1 VQDETVLMGLEASAQ
16 MKMND
21 WTVDV
26 GAAVSHSELGQFY
39 AADPRLTR
47 TGTCNAN
54 TGPATTNCINLDG
67 HTQGYAP
74 ELTFNIGVQY
84 DFHLPNGA
92 ILSPRADYAHI
103 GEAWTSIFNN
113 EALGDRLEA
122 RNLVNLLLSYKT
134 DNWTVSGYALN
145 ATDQTY
151 IAAVNSGLRY
161 AGAPRQF
168 GVNVTRTF

>member
-1 VQDETVLMGLEASAQ
+1 M
-16 MKMND
+16 
-21 WTVDV
+21 DV
-26 GAAVSHSELGQFY
+26 GAAVSNSELGEFY
-39 AADPRLTR
+39 AADPRVAR
-47 TGTCNAN
+47 SGTCDAT
-54 TGPATTNCINLDG
+54 TGPATANCLNLDG
-67 HTQGYAP
+67 NTQGYAP

-84 DFHLPNGA
+84 DFALPNGA
-92 ILSPRADYAHI
+92 TLSPRIDYAHI

-134 DNWTVSGYALN
+134 GDWTLAAYALN

-151 IAAVNSGLRY
+151 IAAVNSRLRY

-168 GVNVTRTF
+168 GVNLTKTF